1 MSQSSDAPLAA
12 RRAARNAALAWQK
25 DLRGLDD
32 FESTVPCGHAKG
44 LGISTRLT
52 TNYRQTHRSGSMDVQ
67 PQQVIDCL
75 ISAGVKNWCLMGL
88 HGYVGYLPQPRAT
101 QDVDV
106 MVPENQKQKAMRAI
120 SERWPKLEKQ
130 VFDVVIRFVDPGEI
144 DIHGRPVPV
153 IDLMLPFSA
162 FHGTILNDHVLV
174 EESTGSRLPTLEA
187 AIVCKYAALVSPNR
201 KFEKKNQDA
210 TDLAR
215 LIISN
220 HPNYQLNQITKLA
233 DEVWQGAGVEIQ
245 EFIDC
250 ALNEKP
256 FPV

>member
-1 MSQSSDAPLAA
+1 VTLPADIRSPEW
-12 RRAARNAALAWQK
+12 RAAREAALAWQK
-25 DLRGLDD
+25 DLKGLDD
-32 FESTVPCGHAKG
+32 FESTVPCGHVKG

-106 MVPENQKQKAMRAI
+106 MVPENQKKKAVQAI
-120 SERWPKLEKQ
+120 AERWPTLEKQ
-130 VFDVVIRFVDPGEI
+130 VFDVVIRFVDVGEI

-153 IDLMLPFSA
+153 IDLMLPFSS

-174 EESTGSRLPTLEA
+174 EEFTGSRIPTLEA

-210 TDLAR
+210 ADLAR
-215 LIISN
+215 LIRSN
-220 HPNYQLNQITKLA
+220 HPNYQLDQLTKLA
-233 DEVWQGAGVEIQ
+233 DEVWQGAGEEIK
-245 EFIDC
+245 EFINC